1 MRIERVT
8 AEATGQVAV
17 IDAVAAL
24 RYALWPVEDEAE
36 HRAELAE
43 LAASP
48 DAVVLVALS
57 EDAEPVGYAE
67 ASLRRDYVNGCETS
81 PVAFLEGIFVA
92 PGYRLHGLAGELCEA
107 VEAWGRELGC
117 SELGSDALLEN
128 AVAHR
133 FHQSHG
139 FEERER
145 VVYYRKKL

>member
-1 MRIERVT
+1 MRIARMT
-8 AEATGQVAV
+8 ADAIDQVAP
-17 IDAVAAL
+17 L
-24 RYALWPVEDEAE
+24 RYALWPVSDEAD

-48 DAVVLVALS
+48 DAVVLVARTD
-57 EDAEPVGYAE
+57 EGEPVGYAE
-67 ASLRRDYVNGCETS
+67 ASIRRDYVNGCDTS

-92 PGYRLHGLAGELCEA
+92 PGHRLHGLSRALCDA
-107 VEAWGRELGC
+107 VEAWGREVGC
-117 SELGSDALLEN
+117 TELGSDALLEN

-133 FHQSHG
+133 FHQANG